1 MKLTRTLA
9 ALLAL
14 LMLVSSFAACGETT
28 DDPANIQGT
37 TAPTETEPET
47 ELTDWLPDDLR
58 YDGTEI
64 TIISRYREGWTSG
77 EIAVKEIIS
86 EPVNDAV
93 FERNKATEERLGV
106 EIVSI
111 EENNNDPGVVV
122 NKVATAVKAGTDEYD
137 IMAAACY
144 TAVNESLNGTFAD
157 LRKTEYL
164 DFEKPW

>member
-1 MKLTRTLA
+1 MKKTRILA
-9 ALLAL
+9 GFLAL
-14 LMLVSSFAACGETT
+14 LMLVGSLAACGENTE
-28 DDPANIQGT
+28 DPANSDAVT

-111 EENNNDPGVVV
+111 EENNNDPGVVQYGV
-122 NKVATAVKAGTDEYD
+122 SQGITGNAHL
-137 IMAAACY
+137 Y
-144 TAVNESLNGTFAD
+144 TIGE
-157 LRKTEYL
+157 
-164 DFEKPW
+164 